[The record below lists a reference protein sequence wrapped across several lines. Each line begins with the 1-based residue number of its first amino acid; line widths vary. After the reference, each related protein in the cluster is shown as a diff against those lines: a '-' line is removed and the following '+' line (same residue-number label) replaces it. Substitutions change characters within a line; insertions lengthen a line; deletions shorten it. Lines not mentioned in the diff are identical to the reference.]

1 MGNRRKTPVE
11 IDTIPAHQCSIGL
24 RLELLGKLPFLASL
38 SADELAAANKRF
50 KARDFAEGA
59 TIYFADDPATHLY
72 VVAIGQVR
80 LMQHS
85 PAGKDVLLDVLQ
97 PGEFFGSL
105 MPGDD
110 GRYAETAQA
119 HTDTCILGINAEAFR
134 RLMTSDPRIAL
145 AVLDLTTERLH
156 AAQETVR
163 RLSAYPMEQRLAAV
177 LVRLAGK
184 LGEQRADDL
193 LIQTRLSREDLAQMT
208 AATPETISR
217 IMTQLQKDGLVNSG
231 RQWVAVK
238 DMAGL
243 RRLAEG

>member
-193 LIQTRLSREDLAQMT
+193 LIRTRLSREDLARMT

>member
-11 IDTIPAHQCSIGL
+11 IDTISAHQCSIGL

-38 SADELAAANKRF
+38 PADELAAANKRF
-50 KARDFAEGA
+50 KTRDFAEGA

-85 PAGKDVLLDVLQ
+85 PAGKDILLDVLQ

-105 MPGDD
+105 MPGNDE
-110 GRYAETAQA
+110 RYAETAQA
-119 HTDTCILGINAEAFR
+119 HTDTCILGINAEDFR
-134 RLMTSDPRIAL
+134 RLMASDPRIAL
-145 AVLDLTTERLH
+145 AVLDLTTERLR

>member
-119 HTDTCILGINAEAFR
+119 HTDTCILGINAEEFS
-134 RLMTSDPRIAL
+134 RLMTSDPGIAL
-145 AVLDLTTERLH
+145 AVLDLTTERLR

-193 LIQTRLSREDLAQMT
+193 LIRTRLSREDLAQMT

-217 IMTQLQKDGLVNSG
+217 IMTQLQKDGLVSSG

-238 DMAGL
+238 DLDGL

>member
-11 IDTIPAHQCSIGL
+11 IDTISAHQCSIGL
-24 RLELLGKLPFLASL
+24 RLDLLGKLPFLASL

-50 KARDFAEGA
+50 KTRDFVEGA

-85 PAGKDVLLDVLQ
+85 PAGKDILLDVLQ

-119 HTDTCILGINAEAFR
+119 HTDTCILGINADEFR
-134 RLMTSDPRIAL
+134 RLMTSDPGIAL
-145 AVLDLTTERLH
+145 AVLDLTTERLR

-193 LIQTRLSREDLAQMT
+193 LIRTRLSREDLAQMT

-217 IMTQLQKDGLVNSG
+217 IMTQLQKDGLVSSG

-238 DMAGL
+238 DLDGL

>member
-217 IMTQLQKDGLVNSG
+217 IMTQLQKDGLVSSG

-238 DMAGL
+238 DLDGL